1 MHRITF
7 LMLWGDEI
15 TRTDAWHGT
24 LACPL
29 NAPSHMPVRA
39 QLVACLEAAHTS
51 FSVPSLPPPL
61 LLLLLLLL
69 QYLVDKLSSVLDS
82 RASSSPD
89 VAAAGMVV
97 NTMGYVDG
105 LGYELLLHAIKS
117 LKVHFVHKV
126 VHLYICTAP

>member
-1 MHRITF
+1 MPCF
-7 LMLWGDEI
+7 L
-15 TRTDAWHGT
+15 
-24 LACPL
+24 LAIVL
-29 NAPSHMPVRA
+29 HMQADVLHHTPALSSPV
-39 QLVACLEAAHTS
+39 
-51 FSVPSLPPPL
+51 L
-61 LLLLLLLL
+61 LLLP

-117 LKVHFVHKV
+117 LKVCANCHKNVTCYLGSDVSVFLLFVADMCLAFALACCPNLFSCV
-126 VHLYICTAP
+126 

>member
-1 MHRITF
+1 MPAMRQQAQPTAYPPAGAA
-7 LMLWGDEI
+7 LQ
-15 TRTDAWHGT
+15 TSAS
-24 LACPL
+24 CC
-29 NAPSHMPVRA
+29 NAQHCNRPSR
-39 QLVACLEAAHTS
+39 
-51 FSVPSLPPPL
+51 L
-61 LLLLLLLL
+61 LLLLPP

-117 LKVHFVHKV
+117 LKVCNRVHNWVDKG
-126 VHLYICTAP
+126 IQ